1 MSILDNMEYRSP
13 ILYPPALMGRTATVI
28 LRGCM
33 SNREATA
40 VRASGTKKDARALAA
55 HVIGIG
61 VGLFLGGA
69 GVLKLFDFAKFANY
83 YADAG
88 QPRWVF
94 FGSGGVEVLA
104 GAAMLVPRT
113 RLYAAWS
120 LLGMIF
126 LICWKPWSV
135 HEMFLLVSQS
145 AAITLLV
152 ALVWLLG
159 SQRREE
165 SVK

>member
-1 MSILDNMEYRSP
+1 
-13 ILYPPALMGRTATVI
+13 
-28 LRGCM
+28 M
-33 SNREATA
+33 SNRDAT
-40 VRASGTKKDARALAA
+40 GTKRDVRALAA
-55 HVIGIG
+55 QVIGIG
-61 VGLFLGGA
+61 VGLFLGAA

-94 FGSGGVEVLA
+94 FGSGVVEILA
-104 GAAMLVPRT
+104 GAAMLVART

>member
-1 MSILDNMEYRSP
+1 
-13 ILYPPALMGRTATVI
+13 
-28 LRGCM
+28 M
-33 SNREATA
+33 SNREASA
-40 VRASGTKKDARALAA
+40 VGTSAAGTRRDARALVT
-55 HVIGIG
+55 HVIGIA
-61 VGLFLGGA
+61 VGLFLGAA
-69 GVLKLFDFAKFANY
+69 GVLKLFDFANFASY

-94 FGSGGVEVLA
+94 FGSAWIEILA

-126 LICWKPWSV
+126 LVCWKPWSV

-159 SQRREE
+159 SGNGTRHL
-165 SVK
+165 K

>member
-1 MSILDNMEYRSP
+1 
-13 ILYPPALMGRTATVI
+13 
-28 LRGCM
+28 M
-33 SNREATA
+33 SNREAISVHKSA
-40 VRASGTKKDARALAA
+40 ARTKRDARALIT

-61 VGLFLGGA
+61 VGVFLGGA
-69 GVLKLFDFAKFANY
+69 GILKLLDIAKFANY

-94 FGSGGVEVLA
+94 FGSGVIEILA
-104 GAAMLVPRT
+104 GVAMLVPRT

-135 HEMFLLVSQS
+135 HEMFFLVPQTV
-145 AAITLLV
+145 AITLLIV
-152 ALVWLLG
+152 LVWLLG
-159 SQRREE
+159 SRRGTVGLDDASKGLEARADVTQEE
-165 SVK
+165 LTHRTNV

>member
-1 MSILDNMEYRSP
+1 
-13 ILYPPALMGRTATVI
+13 
-28 LRGCM
+28 M
-33 SNREATA
+33 SNREAIA
-40 VRASGTKKDARALAA
+40 VGTRAAGTKRDARALATQ
-55 HVIGIG
+55 VIGIG
-61 VGLFLGGA
+61 VGLFLGAA
-69 GVLKLFDFAKFANY
+69 GVLKLFDFSKFANY

-94 FGSGGVEVLA
+94 FGSGVVEILA

-135 HEMFLLVSQS
+135 HEMFFLVSQS

-159 SQRREE
+159 SGNGTRRL
-165 SVK
+165 K

>member
-1 MSILDNMEYRSP
+1 
-13 ILYPPALMGRTATVI
+13 
-28 LRGCM
+28 M
-33 SNREATA
+33 SNREAFAVGTSTA
-40 VRASGTKKDARALAA
+40 DTRRDARALVT
-55 HVIGIG
+55 HVIGIA
-61 VGLFLGGA
+61 VGLFLGTA
-69 GVLKLFDFAKFANY
+69 GVLKLFDFGKFASY

-94 FGSGGVEVLA
+94 FGSALIEILA

-135 HEMFLLVSQS
+135 HEMFFLVSQS

-159 SQRREE
+159 SGNGTRRL
-165 SVK
+165 K

>member
-1 MSILDNMEYRSP
+1 MSIFDIMEYIPHILPSP
-13 ILYPPALMGRTATVI
+13 TVDERMATVDS
-28 LRGCM
+28 REGWM
-33 SNREATA
+33 SNRDAT
-40 VRASGTKKDARALAA
+40 GTKGDAGALVAGL
-55 HVIGIG
+55 IGIG
-61 VGLFLGGA
+61 VGLFLGAA
-69 GVLKLFDFAKFANY
+69 GVLKLFGFAKFANY

-94 FGSGGVEVLA
+94 FGSGVVEMLA
-104 GAAMLVPRT
+104 GAAMLVPQT

-152 ALVWLLG
+152 VLVWLLG
-159 SQRREE
+159 SRRREE
-165 SVK
+165 SIK

>member
-1 MSILDNMEYRSP
+1 
-13 ILYPPALMGRTATVI
+13 
-28 LRGCM
+28 M
-33 SNREATA
+33 SNRDAIA
-40 VRASGTKKDARALAA
+40 VRGSAAGTKKDARALATQ
-55 HVIGIG
+55 VIGIG
-61 VGLFLGGA
+61 VGLFLGSA
-69 GVLKLFDFAKFANY
+69 GVLKLFDFANFANY

-94 FGSGGVEVLA
+94 FGSGVVEVLA

-135 HEMFLLVSQS
+135 HEMFFLVSQT
-145 AAITLLV
+145 AAITLLIV
-152 ALVWLLG
+152 LVWLLG
-159 SQRREE
+159 SRRET
-165 SVK
+165 KT

>member
-1 MSILDNMEYRSP
+1 
-13 ILYPPALMGRTATVI
+13 
-28 LRGCM
+28 M
-33 SNREATA
+33 SNRDVTA
-40 VRASGTKKDARALAA
+40 VRKNLTDTKWDARTVATQ
-55 HVIGIG
+55 VIGIG
-61 VGLFLGGA
+61 VGLFLGAA

-94 FGSGGVEVLA
+94 LGSGVIEVLA
-104 GAAMLVPRT
+104 GIAMLVPRT

-126 LICWKPWSV
+126 LIAWKPWSV
-135 HEMFLLVSQS
+135 HEMFFLIPQTVSIALL
-145 AAITLLV
+145 I

-159 SQRREE
+159 SRPRN
-165 SVK
+165 SGA

>member
-1 MSILDNMEYRSP
+1 
-13 ILYPPALMGRTATVI
+13 
-28 LRGCM
+28 M
-33 SNREATA
+33 SNREATVA
-40 VRASGTKKDARALAA
+40 RTSAAGTTRDARALATQ
-55 HVIGIG
+55 VIGIS

-69 GVLKLFDFAKFANY
+69 GILKLFDFAKFAKY

-94 FGSGGVEVLA
+94 FGSGVIEILA
-104 GAAMLVPRT
+104 GVAMLVPRT
-113 RLYAAWS
+113 RLYAAWA

-135 HEMFLLVSQS
+135 HEMFFLVSQS

-152 ALVWLLG
+152 VLVWLLG
-159 SQRREE
+159 SRRREE
-165 SVK
+165 

>member
-1 MSILDNMEYRSP
+1 
-13 ILYPPALMGRTATVI
+13 
-28 LRGCM
+28 M
-33 SNREATA
+33 SNREIA
-40 VRASGTKKDARALAA
+40 VGTSAAGTKRDARALVT

-61 VGLFLGGA
+61 VGLFLGTA

-94 FGSGGVEVLA
+94 FVSAVIEILA

-135 HEMFLLVSQS
+135 HEMFFLVSQS

-159 SQRREE
+159 SGNGTRHL
-165 SVK
+165 K

>member
-1 MSILDNMEYRSP
+1 
-13 ILYPPALMGRTATVI
+13 
-28 LRGCM
+28 M
-33 SNREATA
+33 SNRDAIA
-40 VRASGTKKDARALAA
+40 VRGSAAGTKKDARALATQ
-55 HVIGIG
+55 VIGIG
-61 VGLFLGGA
+61 VGLFLGSA

-94 FGSGGVEVLA
+94 FGSGVVEVLA

-135 HEMFLLVSQS
+135 HEMFFLVPQSLAILLLIV
-145 AAITLLV
+145 
-152 ALVWLLG
+152 LVWLLG
-159 SQRREE
+159 SRRGT
-165 SVK
+165 KT

>member
-1 MSILDNMEYRSP
+1 
-13 ILYPPALMGRTATVI
+13 
-28 LRGCM
+28 M
-33 SNREATA
+33 SNREAMA
-40 VRASGTKKDARALAA
+40 VRTGAAGTQRDARALVT

-61 VGLFLGGA
+61 VGLFLGTA
-69 GVLKLFDFAKFANY
+69 GVLKLLDFAKFANY
-83 YADAG
+83 YAEAG

-94 FGSGGVEVLA
+94 FGSGVIEILA

-135 HEMFLLVSQS
+135 HEMSFLIPQIV
-145 AAITLLV
+145 AITLLIV
-152 ALVWLLG
+152 LVWLLG
-159 SQRREE
+159 SRRGTAGLDDFGTEVE
-165 SVK
+165 AGADAPRRR

>member
-1 MSILDNMEYRSP
+1 
-13 ILYPPALMGRTATVI
+13 
-28 LRGCM
+28 M
-33 SNREATA
+33 SNREAFA
-40 VRASGTKKDARALAA
+40 VGTNAAGTRRDARALVT

-61 VGLFLGGA
+61 VGLFLGAA
-69 GVLKLFDFAKFANY
+69 GVLKLFDFAKFASY

-94 FGSGGVEVLA
+94 FGSGVIEILA

-135 HEMFLLVSQS
+135 HEMFFLVSQS

-159 SQRREE
+159 SGNGTRRL
-165 SVK
+165 K